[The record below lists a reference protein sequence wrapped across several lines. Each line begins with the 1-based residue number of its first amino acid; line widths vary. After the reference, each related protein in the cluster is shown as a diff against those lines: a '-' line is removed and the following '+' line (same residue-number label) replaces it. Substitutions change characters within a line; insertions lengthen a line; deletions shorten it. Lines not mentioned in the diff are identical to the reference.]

1 MVEYFDV
8 RERSLK
14 KPQHLFVTSRENLRG
29 QVDIWVLGFDR
40 EDSECV
46 HIIAMHLGSSE
57 LEPPLVLAILREEAR
72 GLVLRARDER
82 HLVLIPVQVG
92 DLPEVALESELRDPP
107 SLVVSLPLVH
117 GSVEGVSEDLS
128 IVTQELRSIICV
140 FVALHGS
147 EG

>member
-1 MVEYFDV
+1 
-8 RERSLK
+8 
-14 KPQHLFVTSRENLRG
+14 
-29 QVDIWVLGFDR
+29 
-40 EDSECV
+40 
-46 HIIAMHLGSSE
+46 MHLGSSE

-117 GSVEGVSEDLS
+117 GSVEGVSEDLL

-147 EG
+147 EGRLDRPNACFLVWLPYTHCEVERTREEAEV